1 MGYFGM
7 SSRGNSRARVQKG
20 LHVLS
25 DLIVPRPR
33 GRWLSYAVPL
43 LVYGFFGILGLHEGL
58 REVAHF
64 LVLVA
69 ICVLQLWRPTL
80 LGWALLFV
88 PLAWYLLSL
97 LGKRADPTDN
107 ELVLFLGLGMGALL
121 ALWLGRPRGDWNST
135 SVAVAIASVLVFAVV
150 RFFY

>member
-1 MGYFGM
+1 MG
-7 SSRGNSRARVQKG
+7 R
-20 LHVLS
+20 HILS

-33 GRWLSYAVPL
+33 GVWLSYAVPL
-43 LVYGFFGILGLHEGL
+43 FVYGFLGILGLHEGP

-80 LGWALLFV
+80 LGWALLFA
-88 PLAWYLLSL
+88 PLAGYVLSL
-97 LGKRADPTDN
+97 LGKRADLPVN
-107 ELVLFLGLGMGALL
+107 ELVLFLGLGVGASL
-121 ALWLGRPRGDWNST
+121 ALWLGRPREDWIST
-135 SVAVAIASVLVFAVV
+135 FAAVVIASVLAFAVV